1 MKKFLAVTI
10 FLMVLMSTV
19 SVAEQ
24 TCIGSWANVCE
35 TDDSET
41 ILTAFRLF
49 PDHSVAYVSQ
59 RFPDGDNM
67 SGMFT
72 WEEVENNFRI
82 LSDKGQ
88 IIGEFFPL
96 NKNRVEDK
104 QGNMFAKISFEYVAE
119 TVPSAIASPTPVV
132 TEQEEK
138 KKADLDPVGKWSF
151 YWDAREL
158 NRLLGADRMSFD
170 IQSYDLFLLDNG
182 AAYMQ
187 KASVKNGKEDFSA
200 DMLSG
205 IWLGDASD
213 LTIRVGELTYKAWI
227 DASGRLFWKTTDQMA
242 MIFNRTDF
250 YNYEEGFLK

>member
-1 MKKFLAVTI
+1 MKKMLLLLALLLFLCSLASAADVPGYVGTWALSTEFMEGKYDLTI
-10 FLMVLMSTV
+10 LQVNQDHSLFFSSQWFFTGQEKPGLDNKYVAQWSAIDDHSFRMEDSSGLYSGEFVLESENRLV
-19 SVAEQ
+19 
-24 TCIGSWANVCE
+24 
-35 TDDSET
+35 DDSG
-41 ILTAFRLF
+41 LVY
-49 PDHSVAYVSQ
+49 S
-59 RFPDGDNM
+59 
-67 SGMFT
+67 
-72 WEEVENNFRI
+72 RI
-82 LSDKGQ
+82 G
-88 IIGEFFPL
+88 
-96 NKNRVEDK
+96 
-104 QGNMFAKISFEYVAE
+104 
-119 TVPSAIASPTPVV
+119 AIPVTDFKAV

-250 YNYEEGFLK
+250 YNYEEGFLE